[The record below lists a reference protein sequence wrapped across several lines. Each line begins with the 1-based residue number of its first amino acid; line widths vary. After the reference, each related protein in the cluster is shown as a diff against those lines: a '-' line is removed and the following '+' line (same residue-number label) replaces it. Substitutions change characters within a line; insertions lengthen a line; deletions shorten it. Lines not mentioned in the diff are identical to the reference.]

1 MNKSQIV
8 DYWLAFF
15 RDLLLGTLKKFF
27 LFGFIGLGLGVLTII
42 AFDSQ
47 ILEVADWSNWL
58 EILLISMASLWYLG
72 FGFFHGMVAC
82 ALQVMIQKIR
92 QALEGLQ
99 LLLDCLTREVIGRV
113 PFLNQNWKKNTIRS
127 AVNCL

>member
-27 LFGFIGLGLGVLTII
+27 LFGFIGLGLGILTII

-72 FGFFHGMVAC
+72 FGFFH
-82 ALQVMIQKIR
+82 
-92 QALEGLQ
+92 
-99 LLLDCLTREVIGRV
+99 
-113 PFLNQNWKKNTIRS
+113 
-127 AVNCL
+127 